1 MTATDALSA
10 AGWVNDPASWDLPT
24 EPLTI
29 VAPAAGAVTVSV

>member
-10 AGWVNDPASWDLPT
+10 GAWVNGPASWDLPT

-29 VAPAAGAVTVSV
+29 VAPAAEAVTVSV